1 MNPLIFPLG
10 LSKMN
15 QEEGGFE
22 SHLGQQQ
29 HQNAVDCLVHC
40 EFAKLQ
46 EQLAVKD
53 ERIAILEEKI
63 ISMSMELA
71 SAKSMQDHHQ
81 LLKRRSSIGAEP
93 PQQQV
98 SAGNAHQKL
107 AAAALIAN
115 YSPKSF
121 RKSKSTG
128 VVASAS
134 PRLIESKE
142 VDFVSW
148 PQVPPPTDSIVVG
161 VSRQHPRPKGRG
173 GFWLSRSA
181 KAAQTSALKSSFTT
195 KVSLDDSA
203 KESISSYNSSR
214 FSDRESATLHEEFPA
229 RRRSSMQD
237 MLDSSF
243 TSVGQFILGGFSKN
257 DKTDE
262 DANMTEANETEA
274 EDNDGE
280 EDLSC
285 CAGPNVIFPVSS
297 LDCLRGLSQDS
308 AVAKS
313 RRRCSDGCLYHAN
326 VEWPE
331 MH

>member
-195 KVSLDDSA
+195 KVSLS
-203 KESISSYNSSR
+203 N
-214 FSDRESATLHEEFPA
+214 THET
-229 RRRSSMQD
+229 SWHS
-237 MLDSSF
+237 SSF
-243 TSVGQFILGGFSKN
+243 FFFGGLHV
-257 DKTDE
+257 
-262 DANMTEANETEA
+262 M
-274 EDNDGE
+274 
-280 EDLSC
+280 
-285 CAGPNVIFPVSS
+285 
-297 LDCLRGLSQDS
+297 
-308 AVAKS
+308 
-313 RRRCSDGCLYHAN
+313 
-326 VEWPE
+326 
-331 MH
+331 